1 MASNRRSG
9 RLDST
14 RIIWTLRQS
23 PTRSWSGSGLPQ
35 QLPAPGMS
43 VEDAA
48 AAAVAM
54 AGREASKGKRLPR
67 ELRNLAMPDR
77 DWNVAIPY
85 FNLGAKTRDQESFAQ
100 GSGTDGGALPPH
112 GR

>member
-1 MASNRRSG
+1 MAVGPEPRPLSASAR
-9 RLDST
+9 
-14 RIIWTLRQS
+14 
-23 PTRSWSGSGLPQ
+23 Q

-48 AAAVAM
+48 AAAAAM